1 MAGKGACFKAV
12 TLSQVLL
19 LGITMAPLTQ
29 KQNVY
34 LQRLSFSSG
43 DWFWFLSMVLT
54 KKAIFLGAKIIGPDE
69 HN

>member
-29 KQNVY
+29 IRTCISAETQ
-34 LQRLSFSSG
+34 L
-43 DWFWFLSMVLT
+43 WFWGLVLVLVHGLD
-54 KKAIFLGAKIIGPDE
+54 KESNFLGAKIIGPDE